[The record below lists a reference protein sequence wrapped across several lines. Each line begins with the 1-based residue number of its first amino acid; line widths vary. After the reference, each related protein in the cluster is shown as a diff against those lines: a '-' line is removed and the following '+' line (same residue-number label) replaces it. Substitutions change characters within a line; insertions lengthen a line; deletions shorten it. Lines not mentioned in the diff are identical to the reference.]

1 MTLLRQILFGVA
13 LIAALCLYGWISHH
27 RITTAEAQATT
38 AEAAARTAQGQ
49 LEQKQAS
56 DHVVVQYVDRVRV
69 VHDIGA
75 TITKEIP
82 VYVTAQ
88 ADARCV
94 VPVGFARVHD
104 ATAANVLPGPP
115 GAADAQPS
123 DLALSAVAGTVVD
136 NYTTCHTTAAQLT
149 ALQDW
154 VRVNTAP
161 GARP

>member
-13 LIAALCLYGWISHH
+13 LITALCLYGWITHY
-27 RITTAEAQATT
+27 RITAAEARATA
-38 AEAAARTAQGQ
+38 AEAAARTLQGQ

-56 DHVVVQYVDRVRV
+56 DHIVVQYVDRVQV

-75 TITKEIP
+75 TLTKEIP
-82 VYVTAQ
+82 VYVTAH

-104 ATAANVLPGPP
+104 AAAAGVLPGAP

-123 DLALSAVAGTVVD
+123 SLALSAVAGTVVD

>member
-1 MTLLRQILFGVA
+1 MTRLRQILFGVA
-13 LIAALCLYGWISHH
+13 LIAALCLYGWITNH
-27 RITTAEAQATT
+27 RIATAEARATA
-38 AEAAARTAQGQ
+38 AEANERTLQGQ
-49 LEQKQAS
+49 FAQKQAS
-56 DHVVVQYVDRVRV
+56 DHIVVQYVDRVQV

-104 ATAANVLPGPP
+104 AAAAGVLPSTPS
-115 GAADAQPS
+115 AADAQPS
-123 DLALSAVAGTVVD
+123 GLALSAVAGTVVD

>member
-13 LIAALCLYGWISHH
+13 LIAALCLYGWITHH
-27 RITTAEAQATT
+27 RIATAEARAIT
-38 AEAAARTAQGQ
+38 AEADKRTAQSQ
-49 LEQKQAS
+49 LAQKQAS
-56 DHVVVQYVDRVRV
+56 DHIVVQYVDRVQV

-75 TITKEIP
+75 TLTKEIP
-82 VYVTAQ
+82 IYVTAQ
-88 ADARCV
+88 ADARCL

-104 ATAANVLPGPP
+104 AAATDVLPGPP

-136 NYTTCHTTAAQLT
+136 NYTTCHVAAAQLT

-154 VRVNTAP
+154 VRINTAS

>member
-13 LIAALCLYGWISHH
+13 LVAALCLYGWITHH
-27 RITTAEAQATT
+27 RIATAEARATT
-38 AEAAARTAQGQ
+38 AESAARTAQGQ
-49 LEQKQAS
+49 LAQKQVS
-56 DHVVVQYVDRVRV
+56 DHIVVQYVDRVQV
-69 VHDIGA
+69 VHDVGV
-75 TITKEIP
+75 TLTKEIP
-82 VYVTAQ
+82 VYVTAH

-104 ATAANVLPGPP
+104 AAAAGVLPGAP

-123 DLALSAVAGTVVD
+123 SLALSAVAGTVVD
-136 NYTTCHTTAAQLT
+136 NYTTCHVAAAQLT

-154 VRVNTAP
+154 VRINTAS

>member
-38 AEAAARTAQGQ
+38 AEAGERTAQGQ
-49 LEQKQAS
+49 LAQKQAS
-56 DHVVVQYVDRVRV
+56 DHIVVQYVDRVQV

-75 TITKEIP
+75 TLTQEIP
-82 VYVTAQ
+82 VYVTAP
-88 ADARCV
+88 ADARCL
-94 VPVGFARVHD
+94 VPVGFARVHN
-104 ATAANVLPGPP
+104 AAAAGVLPGTP

-123 DLALSAVAGTVVD
+123 GLALSAVAGTVVD
-136 NYTTCHTTAAQLT
+136 NYTTCHATAAQLT